1 MRLMQKSN
9 HRFNEMVML
18 TLSHPSL
25 FGSVWTRG
33 LMYNF
38 QGLQKLAKDVIYIFL
53 SIVTSKKFN
62 MRIELC
68 FDHFF
73 KSDKGGVCL

>member
-1 MRLMQKSN
+1 
-9 HRFNEMVML
+9 
-18 TLSHPSL
+18 
-25 FGSVWTRG
+25 
-33 LMYNF
+33 MYNS

-73 KSDKGGVCL
+73 KVTKVVYACDLCFSGYNQVYFVKSSTNQI

>member
-1 MRLMQKSN
+1 
-9 HRFNEMVML
+9 
-18 TLSHPSL
+18 
-25 FGSVWTRG
+25 
-33 LMYNF
+33 MYNS

-53 SIVTSKKFN
+53 SIVTLKKFN

-73 KSDKGGVCL
+73 KGDKGGVCL